1 MVIQTRKYKLKYRTS
16 IIDISKREQKLI
28 LILSDNKLHSIREI
42 RRYIGFVTDI
52 GTSALIRKLN
62 QRIKNEIRI
71 NLIIKKLDKYQIK
84 QQIYIS

>member
-1 MVIQTRKYKLKYRTS
+1 MVIQTRKYKLKYRTN

-28 LILSDNKLHSIREI
+28 LILSDNKPHNIREI
-42 RRYIGFVTDI
+42 RKYIGFVTDI